1 LTFNLIRFRKEYFL
15 TKREDLMRQTFK
27 SVLVMVTALG
37 CLMGVTGCAG
47 MFSDTPPAET
57 QAPAAT
63 AEPVAEPAPES
74 RKTTAVYYDFEDVLI
89 PVDLSVVQDKTMI
102 VSTPG
107 FTSGILML
115 KGRVERRSLINF
127 FNSNMLKDN
136 WSMVSR
142 IASPNMAIL
151 VFVKPMK
158 SAVISIK
165 SEHIFTYVEVGVAAR
180 MNQGRL
186 PDNPDSLSQS
196 DLTQ

>member
-1 LTFNLIRFRKEYFL
+1 MQQRFR
-15 TKREDLMRQTFK
+15 T
-27 SVLVMVTALG
+27 VLIMMAALG
-37 CLMGVTGCAG
+37 CIVGLAGCADI
-47 MFSDTPPAET
+47 FSGTKSAESQT
-57 QAPAAT
+57 AT
-63 AEPVAEPAPES
+63 ATSASMSMPAVS
-74 RKTTAVYYDFEDVLI
+74 SKTQAVYYDFEDVLV
-89 PVDLSVVQDKTMI
+89 PVELSVVQDKTMI

-127 FNSNMLKDN
+127 FNNNMLEDN

-151 VFVKPMK
+151 VFEKPMK
-158 SAVISIK
+158 FAVISIK
-165 SEHIFTYVEVGVAAR
+165 SEHIYTYVEVGVAAR

-186 PDNPDSLSQS
+186 PDNPDGMSQS

>member
-1 LTFNLIRFRKEYFL
+1 
-15 TKREDLMRQTFK
+15 MRQIFR
-27 SVLVMVTALG
+27 SVVFMVAVLGFVMGL
-37 CLMGVTGCAG
+37 TGCTNI
-47 MFSDTPPAET
+47 FSDTQPAESQT
-57 QAPAAT
+57 AAVT
-63 AEPVAEPAPES
+63 AGSGSKTAAAS
-74 RKTTAVYYDFEDVLI
+74 KKTTAVYYDFEDVLI
-89 PVDLSVVQDKTMI
+89 PVELQVLQDKSMI

-127 FNSNMLKDN
+127 FNNNMVKDN
-136 WSMVSR
+136 WAMVSQ

-151 VFVKPMK
+151 VFEKSIK

-165 SEHIFTYVEVGVAAR
+165 SEHIYTYVEVGVAAR

-186 PDNPDSLSQS
+186 PDNTDALLES

>member
-1 LTFNLIRFRKEYFL
+1 MK
-15 TKREDLMRQTFK
+15 QTFRT
-27 SVLVMVTALG
+27 VLVVVTTLG
-37 CLMGVTGCAG
+37 CLVWLTGCAD
-47 MFSDTPPAET
+47 MFSGTKTAESQT
-57 QAPAAT
+57 AT
-63 AEPVAEPAPES
+63 A
-74 RKTTAVYYDFEDVLI
+74 TAVSSSTPSVSPRTQTVYYDFEDVLV
-89 PVDLSVVQDKTMI
+89 PVELSVVQDKTMI

-136 WSMVSR
+136 WTMVSR

-151 VFVKPMK
+151 VFEKPMK

-165 SEHIFTYVEVGVAAR
+165 SEHIYTYVEVGVAAR

-186 PDNPDSLSQS
+186 PDNSDSLSQS

>member
-1 LTFNLIRFRKEYFL
+1 
-15 TKREDLMRQTFK
+15 
-27 SVLVMVTALG
+27 
-37 CLMGVTGCAG
+37 
-47 MFSDTPPAET
+47 
-57 QAPAAT
+57 
-63 AEPVAEPAPES
+63 
-74 RKTTAVYYDFEDVLI
+74 
-89 PVDLSVVQDKTMI
+89 
-102 VSTPG
+102 
-107 FTSGILML
+107 ML

-127 FNSNMLKDN
+127 FNNNMLKDN

-151 VFVKPMK
+151 VFEKPMK

>member
-1 LTFNLIRFRKEYFL
+1 
-15 TKREDLMRQTFK
+15 MRQTFK
-27 SVLVMVTALG
+27 KGLVMVAALG
-37 CLMGVTGCAG
+37 CLIGVTGCAG
-47 MFSDTPPAET
+47 MFSDTPKAET
-57 QAPAAT
+57 QTAAMTPAPA
-63 AEPVAEPAPES
+63 AEPAPNV
-74 RKTTAVYYDFEDVLI
+74 RKTTAVYHEFEDVLF
-89 PVDLSVVQDKTMI
+89 PVELTVLQDKSMI

-127 FNSNMLKDN
+127 FNNNMLKDN
-136 WSMVSR
+136 WGMVSQ

-151 VFVKPMK
+151 VFEKPMK

-180 MNQGRL
+180 MKQGRL
-186 PDNPDSLSQS
+186 PDPVGGMSQS